1 MLKMICICDRCKKQF
16 EAKQARRI
24 IFEPTITQEET
35 LQSKLVKM
43 VLQALPTAPLDYCPE
58 CVAEIK
64 DFMKLNKTSKAENSD
79 NTSQVVF
86 SPQITIQGN
95 ASKEDIKSALQMLR
109 EEFDKEAAEN
119 EPE

>member
-43 VLQALPTAPLDYCPE
+43 VLQTLPTVPLDYCPE

-64 DFMKLNKTSKAENSD
+64 DFMKSK
-79 NTSQVVF
+79 
-86 SPQITIQGN
+86 
-95 ASKEDIKSALQMLR
+95 KES
-109 EEFDKEAAEN
+109 DKEAAEN

>member
-35 LQSKLVKM
+35 LQSKLVKT
-43 VLQALPTAPLDYCPE
+43 VLQALPTVPIDYCPE

-64 DFMKLNKTSKAENSD
+64 DFMKSK
-79 NTSQVVF
+79 
-86 SPQITIQGN
+86 
-95 ASKEDIKSALQMLR
+95 KES
-109 EEFDKEAAEN
+109 DKEAAEN